1 MTIKVILF
9 QLLLELNT
17 PEIQGIIY
25 QDLEKPNRCGEMLL
39 PFIFWVVFKVWLFLF
54 LAKWASHHVPRHPV
68 TSAAWQGGHSCLG
81 CTSSEEFKPWER
93 RGK

>member
-17 PEIQGIIY
+17 PGIQGIMC
-25 QDLEKPNRCGEMLL
+25 QNLEKPNRCGDRLL
-39 PFIFWVVFKVWLFLF
+39 PFILWVIFKIWLILF
-54 LAKWASHHVPRHPV
+54 LAKQASLHVPRHSV
-68 TSAAWQGGHSCLG
+68 TAAWQGGNSCLA
-81 CTSSEEFKPWER
+81 CTSSEGFKPWEG